1 MADVALCAGT
11 VNGLALLRMG
21 FELGDKAR
29 RTGARWRREVT
40 PALEVCSSSYML
52 ETTTGVKLV

>member
-1 MADVALCAGT
+1 MAEVALCAGT

-29 RTGARWRREVT
+29 CTGARWRREVT
-40 PALEVCSSSYML
+40 PGLEVCTSSYML